1 MPKFDQ
7 QTIDSAIE
15 RSNKIEEDAKPLWGS
30 MSPAQMRAHM
40 VTAVRYSLSK
50 EEHSPDESTF
60 VVKNIL
66 GPLIINGIIKLP
78 KNIDKPKLYDA
89 SAPTATIEEL
99 KTEMDEFLEKLN
111 SGSFSPPAHP
121 ALGDLGATGWAKLHA
136 VHADHHLRQFGV

>member
-7 QTIDSAIE
+7 QSIDSVIE
-15 RSNKIEEDAKPLWGS
+15 RSNKIEEDAKPIWGS

-40 VTAVRYSLSK
+40 VTAIRYSLSK

-99 KTEMDEFLEKLN
+99 KTEMDEFLAKLN
-111 SGSFSPPAHP
+111 SGSFDPPVHP
-121 ALGDLGATGWAKLHA
+121 ALGDLGATGWAKLHD